1 MVVVLGMIAVSVS
14 EHGITG
20 GTAGTA
26 SVLAES
32 FDVVSAFGTVGLS
45 TGVTPRLQPSSWLVL
60 TLVMFVGR
68 VGPLTLGLALVGRQ
82 PHVEP
87 RFAEEELMVG

>member
-1 MVVVLGMIAVSVS
+1 
-14 EHGITG
+14 
-20 GTAGTA
+20 
-26 SVLAES
+26 
-32 FDVVSAFGTVGLS
+32 VVSAFGTVGLS